1 VTNPIARFLSLKGPA
16 RLRAAGR
23 AVLALGILSACVF
36 YLVASHPA
44 ERSMDDLLPGYTR
57 SENRQIGALMGNFG
71 VTMLDLE
78 EQLRQPGAEAILI
91 AIVAA
96 IVAGLCYQAAAVR
109 EHNAQFEVRANPDD
123 A

>member
-1 VTNPIARFLSLKGPA
+1 MTNPIGHFLSLEGPA

-23 AVLALGILSACVF
+23 AVLVFGILGAGVF
-36 YLVASHPA
+36 YLIASHPTG
-44 ERSMDDLLPGYTR
+44 RSMDDLLPGYTR

-78 EQLRQPGAEAILI
+78 DQLHQPGTQAILI
-91 AIVAA
+91 AIAAAVA
-96 IVAGLCYQAAAVR
+96 AGLCYQAAAVR
-109 EHNAQFEVRANPDD
+109 EHNAQFEVRPKPDD